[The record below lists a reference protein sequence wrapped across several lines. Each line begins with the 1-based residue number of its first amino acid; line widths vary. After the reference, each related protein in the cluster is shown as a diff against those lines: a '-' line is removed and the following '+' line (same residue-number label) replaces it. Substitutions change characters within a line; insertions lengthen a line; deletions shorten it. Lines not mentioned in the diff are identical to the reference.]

1 MQGPTAAAPPPATS
15 SSPTNSPDH
24 RPSASVGSPPRPS
37 SSVPR
42 RTFSGQGP
50 DMLMGGAGYG
60 GSANRSLSISGATPG
75 MPGAAGNWHRMSEA
89 GLPNGNGSGSVNG
102 SPVSS
107 AGASS
112 FARKKSGIGSMGGLP
127 MPGNGGGGM
136 GGGMGGPIVS
146 SAQQRTMERK
156 AARTALVLSQRLYTV
171 SSKPEGPR
179 FTVGAGRRG
188 DQVLAVMTPQQA
200 LAMGGVTR
208 LEPLGDIVLS
218 NLPSAAEPL
227 EVTFRPKILRAKR
240 SHVIPSSSHG
250 RRALRGSGAQH
261 DLGVDPSQDEKTLR
275 SILRPQKRTI
285 SSANESE
292 GTFDDEDDQDNLLI
306 HKHSMFVQ
314 PVIPP
319 ISPGRKAS
327 IIGKAGSR
335 RGSAR
340 SRRPSNVPT
349 SAGSDSSN
357 TPIKRVRMTTAE
369 KGEIKEEDETERNL
383 MQVCEPG
390 EKKLHPAL
398 YVPKKK
404 HDVSFVDHE
413 QGLLSAVQHAQAAP
427 AESGELQ
434 MGTEDVFHN
443 IKEQSKDPFKFI
455 EFLQAHPHSKD
466 FAYMNII
473 KPSVKQ
479 GNLTFNPYNLEI
491 VDFSQVD
498 KRYGYY
504 TISNSGVTHFNAIGH
519 GDFTPLSQWLRECGL
534 FHSLLKIPFFARY
547 RVWKCFTLWKRT
559 VLHTKIMFAKK
570 LLIKNLFTVH
580 PILRNSLLSIRQLC
594 VDVLSQRRFINIH
607 EQRCYYLDEFVKEQK
622 DWVEETS
629 KNALKEFHASVKEI
643 VEKAGKECLI
653 EKGFD
658 VQLKEADEDEDG
670 DIPMDDDS
678 KGRKKLEASGADVLR
693 LTFTEQAARRS
704 ECRRLQRFVKL
715 VDYILINTLHMLTV
729 ESIKELLKSIFRG
742 CADSDVL
749 VQLMNERIGAMTEEI
764 GSSEDIAENS
774 GKITE
779 PIGAAVPATT
789 APDPTAAILPF
800 LERAG
805 LSPELISSLH
815 VGGIVVGP
823 EVGTSEL
830 ITGGFDGFPI
840 ILSRILRST
849 VLKLEVV
856 EIIEEDGPTSDL
868 KQNAMDVDDKRIA
881 KIVSQPAASKAAAH
895 EEKSTKVDL
904 TADLKK
910 KLAAF
915 VPLFRVELL
924 LNQNSEA
931 KDLYFAP
938 SLPDY
943 LTAVDLLVRSFIAT
957 VEEIAPLTNTIP
969 YLDPANLAG
978 GAYSS
983 VRGLEDNEYVN
994 GPQAT
999 EIITEGGYF
1008 KEVCGRIRGA
1018 LVGIFTNATKWMQTM
1033 EEVRKMWVENEGFN
1047 CIRALEEA
1055 AGRVPVILASN
1066 DAQSLGEGGVA
1077 ALLMNTLNP
1086 KENQGSKGDLANEE
1100 NGSLRAE
1107 SRWGILEMASTI
1119 ATKPDGT
1126 VYSPLVDFFETS
1138 LSTFAN
1144 QKQTMNQISMSSVI
1158 NNLNVDIAALKAILA
1173 PSPERCFSDVS
1184 NILPGLARDKNEL
1197 LLGEVQY
1204 WVRILNTQPSS
1215 VEGFV
1220 EYLGWLDRV
1229 KDSLTMV
1236 EQFNDEVTRLYAL
1249 LDIYKIP
1256 IQPTDLALFQ
1266 TLGPTL
1272 RQLRESVDMAT
1283 DTKEENI
1290 SRFSGELDKSMAEL
1304 MQEVSEIRNRAQ
1316 DPMVLNPG
1324 AKCEIVIK
1332 FLEDLRS
1339 QLDKIDTLKSKYEQ
1353 WGELFRSGGVA
1364 SNSVKVDAKFIA
1376 APGANKGN
1384 DLEETRQEVELK
1396 RTLWVSLKEWENL
1409 TESWKSQPFDTLST
1423 DDVNTQITAYLKT
1436 VYTLD
1441 KGLPPNEVV
1450 PKLKAM
1456 VDEYRNM
1463 YSTIV
1468 DLRNPA
1474 LKQRHWEKIQ
1484 DALGKSLVKD
1494 ETFTLG
1500 KLIELR
1506 VFDFKEE
1513 IGNISSQAGSE
1524 AALEEMLAKVVKT
1537 WNEAEFLVIGYRDSK
1552 DVFILGS
1559 IDDIQTLLEDS
1570 QVTIATIKGSRF
1582 IGPIKSEIERW
1593 DKQLS
1598 LFADTLDAWL
1608 TCQRNWLYLESI
1620 FSAPDIQRQL
1630 PDEARMFSQVDRT
1643 WKDVMR
1649 KVYRNSNAMKSGTMP
1664 GLLETMQQN
1673 NSLLDQIQKCL
1684 EDYLESK
1691 RLLFPRFYFLSNE
1704 ELLEI
1709 LSQTRNPHAV
1719 QPHLSKCFDAI
1730 KSLEFSSSDPKSI
1743 DIIAMLSPEGERVP
1757 FTKTI
1762 KARGNVEAWLGS
1774 VEEAMVTVLRRLLK
1788 SALAEYDDRSRSDWL
1803 RDHVGQVVVAGNQI
1817 IWCRDVSE
1825 AIKSVDPN
1833 RSLNALRQK
1842 CVNNLAG
1849 TASLVRGELT
1859 KIQRAILGAVI
1870 TIDVHNRDIVQG
1882 LINSKVTG
1890 LADFEWTKQMRY
1902 YWDMDSD
1909 TCNVKMS
1916 STVFSY
1922 GYEYLGCSPRL
1933 VITPLTD
1940 RCYLTLTGAMQ
1951 LNLGGSP
1958 VGPAGTGKTETVKD
1972 LAKALARQCVV
1983 FNCSDGLDYK
1993 MMGKM
1998 FAGLAQ
2004 SGAWCCFDEFNR
2016 IDIEVL
2022 SVIAQ
2027 QLLTIKSAKDMKAT
2041 KFIFEGREIRLIE
2054 TCAAFITMNPG
2065 YAGRT
2070 ELPDNLKALFRPIAM
2085 MIPDYGLIAEIMLF
2099 SEGFENAK
2107 VLAGKVVNLYKL
2119 CSEQLSQ
2126 QDHYD
2131 FGMRAVKSVLIMA
2144 GALKRANPD
2153 LSEDVVLIRSLRD
2166 SNLPKFLAEDVGLF
2180 KGILQ
2185 DLFPSVN
2192 VPEKDFEILS
2202 NTIQEIMKERNLEIV
2217 QSAITRTCQLY
2228 ETMKIRHGVMLVG
2241 PTGGGKTTC
2250 YEVLKDASIRIKERT
2265 PSTQDF
2271 QKIKT
2276 WVLNPKCVA
2285 MTELYG
2291 EFNLATMEWKDG
2303 LIGSIFR
2310 TQVADNSPD
2319 EKWTVCDGPVDA
2331 LWIENMNTV
2340 LDDNKLLTL
2349 INGERIKMSNT
2360 MHMLFEVMDLAVAS
2374 PATVSRCGMVYMD
2387 PASLGWMPYV
2397 KSWLRKL
2404 PDHVSLE
2411 ARDFIS
2417 SLFEKYVDKGLS
2429 VVRRSCREYLPSVN
2443 INLVISLCNLLG
2455 TFLNRTGGDIDFHS
2469 DYSDLRTILGHI
2481 FVFCFVWSIGGNIAD
2496 GVQDF
2501 FDSFVRDLFET
2512 QPLPDVQLPSS
2523 NNIFCYYVDIKHKTF
2538 ALWDDLVP
2546 AFTYSPDIPYF
2557 KMIVPTAETIK
2568 YSFLMDALLTNGSK
2582 TLFTGNT
2589 GVGKSIIIQDLLN
2602 RSSKQK
2608 GYVPITLNFSAQTNS
2623 LQTQQ
2628 IIELKLEKKRKN
2640 ILGPPA
2646 GSNKVVLFIDD
2657 LNMPKLDS
2665 YGSQPP
2671 IELLRQYLDFG
2682 GFYDR
2687 EKLFW
2692 KVIQDVEIVA
2702 SCAPPGGGRN
2712 NVTPRFLRQFNML
2725 NIPVPSELTLAK
2737 IFRSIVDGFFKS
2749 FTMEIKSLGEAIVN
2763 SAIEIYRCM
2772 CTELLPTPAKSHYT
2786 FNLRDLS
2793 KVIQGILQVQPTTI
2807 SSKVDMVRL
2816 FCHEASRVFYD
2827 RLIDDT
2833 DRMYFNKL
2841 MSELTEKNLGV
2852 MITKDS
2858 LIQKPIMFG
2867 DFGKRGVPVEER
2879 QYIEFTDNKVLSS
2892 LLEEYLEE
2900 YNVTM
2905 SKDVRLIFF
2914 MDAQQ
2919 HITRISRI
2927 IRQPRGNALLVGVGG
2942 TGKQSL
2948 TRLACHISDYQCI
2961 SIELTRTYGET
2972 EWREDIKRLY
2982 HSAGVEG
2989 KNTVFLISDTQIK
3002 TEIFLEDINNILNS
3016 GEVPNLFEFDEREKI
3031 LGEIRPI
3038 AREKGIPEDRDSVYH
3053 LFIDRVRDN
3062 LHIVFAT
3069 SPVGDTFRTRCRMFP
3084 SLVNCCTIDWF
3095 DEWPKDALLSV
3106 SQRFFEFVDLGGAE
3120 MRDKISEMCVEIHTS
3135 VSTIAK
3141 RYYAELRRRYYTTPT
3156 SYLELINLYIAML
3169 QEKRKELGSARD
3181 RLRNGLN
3188 KLAETND
3195 LVAAMQIELQQLG
3208 PELKTKAADVET
3220 LMIKIAKDQ
3229 EMADGV
3235 RKVVS
3240 EEEAVV
3246 REQAKATEAIASEA
3260 QRDLDEALPA
3270 LQAAYKSLET
3280 LDKKDIAELK
3290 VFTKPPDLVL
3300 MVMEAICI
3308 LFKVKPDWDN
3318 SKKLLSDPQF
3328 MRKMTEYDKD
3338 NIPDSISKKLRKYV
3352 ENPSFNMEAVEKV
3365 SKACKS
3371 MVMWVIAMD
3380 IYSRVFKEVAPKKKR
3395 LEEAQT
3401 SLEVTRSKLMEKTA
3415 ALQEVENQLNK
3426 LKEKYETSIK
3436 SKKTLAEKM
3445 EETTRRLARASQLT
3459 LALADEQIRWTESI
3473 QSLNDRLDALVGNI
3487 FLCAAAVAY
3496 FGAFTST
3503 YRQELVHSW
3512 IRKCQ
3517 DIGIPVSESFSFI
3530 ENLADPS
3537 IVRDWNI
3544 QGLPADAL
3552 STENGILV
3560 TRGRRWPLMIDPQG
3574 QANKWIRNME
3584 GSELR
3589 IVKLSEPKFLR
3600 SLENAVRTG
3609 SPVLLEDVGEVLDP
3623 ALEPLLLKQTI
3634 RQGGRLLMKLG
3645 DSMVEYD
3652 RNFKLYITT
3661 KLSNPHYLPEVCIKV
3676 TVINFTVTKIGLEG
3690 QLLADVVKLEKPEL
3704 EEQRNSLIVSIANDK
3719 KQLKDIEEKILK
3731 LLFNSEGNILDDEE
3745 LINTLNQSKVTS
3757 AAIKERVA
3765 QAEITEKE
3773 INTIR
3778 ERYRPVA
3785 IRGSV
3790 LYFVMAD
3797 LAEIDPMYQFSLNYF
3812 KHQFNQCII
3821 ESERAD
3827 DLDRRIEILCK
3838 NSTFSIFSNVSRG
3851 LFEAHKLLYS
3861 FMICVAIMRQG
3872 RDIDELEWN
3881 FFLRGSG
3888 KITNDFP
3895 PKLAKPWMTPFMW
3908 QNCVD
3913 LSRHHPKFGYLLEHL
3928 QNNAEDWDE
3937 YIEDDN
3943 PFLCS
3948 VPGSAGSKLS
3958 DFQRL
3963 ILVKVLRE
3971 EKLVATVLEFVKR
3984 NLGQEFIDI
3993 PPLDLAKVYKDTSH
4007 KSPMIFILSSGS
4019 DPISALL
4026 KFAGSKDINMVE
4038 RLHMISLGQ
4047 GQGPIAEE
4055 LLRRATS
4062 KGDWVFLQNCHL
4074 AASWMSRLEVLVKEL
4089 SSDNEPHPNFR
4100 LFLSSMPS
4108 RVFPAA
4114 VLQDG
4119 VKVTN
4124 EPPKGLRANL
4134 ARSFADISRDLFD
4147 DAPPQ
4152 GIKFKKLLFGIC
4164 FFNAI
4169 IHERKK
4175 FGPLGWNIIYDWSN
4189 SDLEVSIS
4197 ILKNILR
4204 ESKSIP
4210 WDALLYL
4217 TGEITFGGRV
4227 TDDWDRR
4234 TLKSLLSRY
4243 YTPQILDDNH
4253 KLSPS
4258 GIYYAPADGDILSF
4272 RVYIDSLPFS
4282 EDPTVF
4288 GMHENANVSYQ
4299 MQESR
4304 RLVKTVLDVQ
4314 PRLISGSGGSSSE
4327 EIVVGIA
4334 TTILDAWPE
4343 PIIIDLTG
4351 EISIPGANIPGRP
4364 ENSRMILEQ
4373 TFKKDEN
4380 GRMLNSLSTV
4390 LSQETVRFNKLLG
4403 LVKKSLENI
4412 VKAVKGIIVM
4422 SSDLELVFKSLLN
4435 NEVPASWSAAAY
4447 PSLKPLGSWVKDF
4460 HLRIEELSNWVEKG
4474 QPTNFWL
4481 PGFFFPQGFLT
4492 GVLQNHA
4499 RKYNIPIDSLLFAFK
4514 VSEYEDGDPRI
4525 GNENHSSDT
4534 RGLFS
4539 GDVTG
4544 GQTQFSDALVMYP
4557 EEDGVL
4563 VRGLFV
4569 EGARWD
4575 RQKRSLQDSY
4585 PMEMYS
4591 TMPLIRFIPT
4601 QIPQS
4606 DASLY
4611 VCPLYKTSARAGTL
4625 STTGHSTNFVIS
4637 VNIPSDKPQDYWIS
4651 KGVALLVRVPGIN

>member
-1 MQGPTAAAPPPATS
+1 
-15 SSPTNSPDH
+15 
-24 RPSASVGSPPRPS
+24 
-37 SSVPR
+37 
-42 RTFSGQGP
+42 
-50 DMLMGGAGYG
+50 ML
-60 GSANRSLSISGATPG
+60 P
-75 MPGAAGNWHRMSEA
+75 RMSEPGGTSA
-89 GLPNGNGSGSVNG
+89 TAAIMAAAAASATG

-107 AGASS
+107 AGAHG
-112 FARKKSGIGSMGGLP
+112 RKKSTMAASG
-127 MPGNGGGGM
+127 
-136 GGGMGGPIVS
+136 S
-146 SAQQRTMERK
+146 SAQQRNLERK
-156 AARTALVLSQRLYTV
+156 AARTALLLAQRLYTFT
-171 SSKPEGPR
+171 SKPEGPR
-179 FTVGAGRRG
+179 FTVGAGYRG
-188 DQVLAVMTPQQA
+188 DQVLAVVTPQA
-200 LAMGGVTR
+200 LASGLPTR
-208 LEPLGDIVLS
+208 LDPLGDIVLS
-218 NLPSAAEPL
+218 NVPAAAEPL
-227 EVTFRPKILRAKR
+227 EVTLRPRILKARKA
-240 SHVIPSSSHG
+240 SVVPTSSHG
-250 RRALRGSGAQH
+250 RRMHRNSGIPGQPS
-261 DLGVDPSQDEKTLR
+261 GVDHAMDEKALKN
-275 SILRPQKRTI
+275 IIRPQKRTI
-285 SSANESE
+285 GAIGGE
-292 GTFDDEDDQDNLLI
+292 GNDEDTIDDGNLLSRNP
-306 HKHSMFVQ
+306 SMLAH
-314 PVIPP
+314 PVLPP
-319 ISPGRKAS
+319 ITSSTSPPQRRASTQGRS
-327 IIGKAGSR
+327 ILSR
-335 RGSAR
+335 RGSAKTQR
-340 SRRPSNVPT
+340 ASSIGPEGGV
-349 SAGSDSSN
+349 DSV
-357 TPIKRVRMTTAE
+357 KRVRMMDGRVEKMLPTSAE
-369 KGEIKEEDETERNL
+369 IEETDL
-383 MQVCEPG
+383 MDCDHASPRHHTKKPNSLKQRMNDLVDPNQVMLTGHSRTPRPVG
-390 EKKLHPAL
+390 T
-398 YVPKKK
+398 
-404 HDVSFVDHE
+404 D
-413 QGLLSAVQHAQAAP
+413 
-427 AESGELQ
+427 AESWNNTNGITFQLGDDDAVTSVLE
-434 MGTEDVFHN
+434 
-443 IKEQSKDPFKFI
+443 KSSDPFHFI
-455 EFLQAHPHSKD
+455 EYLQERPHSKE

-491 VDFSQVD
+491 VDFSQID
-498 KRYGYY
+498 KHYGYY
-504 TISNSGVTHFNAIGH
+504 TISNAGVTHFNAIGH
-519 GDFTPLSQWLRECGL
+519 
-534 FHSLLKIPFFARY
+534 
-547 RVWKCFTLWKRT
+547 
-559 VLHTKIMFAKK
+559 
-570 LLIKNLFTVH
+570 VH
-580 PILRNSLLSIRQLC
+580 PILRNSLLSIRALC

-622 DWVEETS
+622 EWVEDTS
-629 KNALKEFHASVKEI
+629 KKALKDFHASVKEI
-643 VEKAGKECLI
+643 VEKAGRECLN
-653 EKGFD
+653 EKGFA
-658 VQLKEADEDEDG
+658 VQLKEPEDDEEEG
-670 DIPMDDDS
+670 ARS
-678 KGRKKLEASGADVLR
+678 GHEEEEVTRNRKGHGSISNVQK

-715 VDYILINTLHMLTV
+715 IDYILINTLHMLTV
-729 ESIKELLKSIFRG
+729 ESAKELLRAVFRG
-742 CADSDVL
+742 CSDSDVL
-749 VQLMNERIGAMTEEI
+749 VQTMNERIGSMNAMQENENFIEDDSADSMGVERIEKTDSQI
-764 GSSEDIAENS
+764 LFQTSASETL
-774 GKITE
+774 G
-779 PIGAAVPATT
+779 
-789 APDPTAAILPF
+789 F

-805 LSPELISSLH
+805 LAPEVIAGLH
-815 VGGIVVGP
+815 VGGAVVGP

-830 ITGGFDGFPI
+830 IACGFDGFASI
-840 ILSRILRST
+840 MSRIIRST
-849 VLKLEVV
+849 VSIAEVADM
-856 EIIEEDGPTSDL
+856 IDDDGPATDARSAMDVNSNTTSSTQKAGKTSDL
-868 KQNAMDVDDKRIA
+868 N
-881 KIVSQPAASKAAAH
+881 
-895 EEKSTKVDL
+895 KVDL
-904 TADLKK
+904 SSELKK
-910 KLAAF
+910 KQASF
-915 VPLFRVELL
+915 IPLFRVELQ
-924 LNQNSEA
+924 LNRKGDSKN
-931 KDLYFAP
+931 LFFAP
-938 SLPDY
+938 TLTDY
-943 LTAVDLLVRSFIAT
+943 LATIDLLIHSFIAT
-957 VEEIAPLTNTIP
+957 VEEITPITNTIP

-983 VRGLEDNEYVN
+983 VRGLEDNDYAN

-999 EIITEGGYF
+999 EIIAEGEYF
-1008 KEVCGRIRGA
+1008 REICGRIRGA
-1018 LVGIFTNATKWMQTM
+1018 LVGIFGNASKWMQTW
-1033 EEVRKMWVENEGFN
+1033 EEVRRMWVENEGFD

-1055 AGRVPVILASN
+1055 AGRVAVILATN
-1066 DAQSLGEGGVA
+1066 DQSSSGEGGVA
-1077 ALLMNTLNP
+1077 AMLLNALSP
-1086 KENQGSKGDLANEE
+1086 KEDLVSQLNLPIEASPEKSE
-1100 NGSLRAE
+1100 N
-1107 SRWGILEMASTI
+1107 RWGILEMASTV
-1119 ATKPDGT
+1119 AEKQDGGT
-1126 VYSPLVDFFETS
+1126 YSPLVMFFESS
-1138 LSTFAN
+1138 LATYSS
-1144 QKQTMNQISMSSVI
+1144 QKQTMGQIPLSSVI
-1158 NNLNVDIAALKAILA
+1158 NNLKVDIAALKSILV

-1184 NILPGLARDKNEL
+1184 NILPGIARDKNEL
-1197 LLGEVQY
+1197 LLGEVQA
-1204 WVRILNTQPSS
+1204 WVRILNTQPIS

-1229 KDSLTMV
+1229 KDSLLMV
-1236 EQFNDEVTRLYAL
+1236 EQFYEEVTRLYAL
-1249 LDIYKIP
+1249 LEIYKIP

-1272 RQLRESVDMAT
+1272 RQLRESVDMAS

-1332 FLEDLRS
+1332 YLEDLRS
-1339 QLDKIDTLKSKYEQ
+1339 QLDKIDALKSKYEQ
-1353 WGELFRSGGVA
+1353 WGELFKTGGVPLGQSKTDSKHAAA
-1364 SNSVKVDAKFIA
+1364 SL
-1376 APGANKGN
+1376 GKGN
-1384 DLEETRQEVELK
+1384 DLEETRMEVELK
-1396 RTLWVSLKEWENL
+1396 RTLWVSLKDWEAL
-1409 TESWKSQPFDTLST
+1409 TESWKSQPFDSLST
-1423 DDVNTQITAYLKT
+1423 EEVNTQITAYLKT
-1436 VYTLD
+1436 VYNLD

-1456 VDEYRNM
+1456 VDEYRTM

-1484 DALGKSLVKD
+1484 DALGKALVKD

-1582 IGPIKSEIERW
+1582 IGPIKAEIDRW

-1598 LFADTLDAWL
+1598 LFADTLEAWL
-1608 TCQRNWLYLESI
+1608 NCQRNWLYLESI

-1649 KVYRNSNAMKSGTMP
+1649 KVYRNPNAMKSGTMP
-1664 GLLETMQQN
+1664 GLLEIMQQN

-1730 KSLEFSSSDPKSI
+1730 KSLEFSSADPKSI
-1743 DIIAMLSPEGERVP
+1743 DIIAMISPEGERVQ

-1762 KARGNVEAWLGS
+1762 KARGNVEGWLGS
-1774 VEEAMVTVLRRLLK
+1774 VEEAMVAVLRRLLK
-1788 SALAEYDDRSRSDWL
+1788 AALAEYDDRGRSDWL

-1833 RSLNALRQK
+1833 KALNSLRQK

-1890 LADFEWTKQMRY
+1890 LADFEWTKQLRY

-1972 LAKALARQCVV
+1972 LAKAMARQCVV

-2144 GALKRANPD
+2144 GSLKRANPD

-2185 DLFPSVN
+2185 DLFPGIN
-2192 VPEKDFEILS
+2192 VPEKDFEVLS
-2202 NTIQEIMKERNLEIV
+2202 TTLQEIMKERGLEV
-2217 QSAITRTCQLY
+2217 VPSFTTRICQLY

-2250 YEVLKDASIRIKERT
+2250 YELLKESSTKIKERN
-2265 PSTQDF
+2265 PSSQDF

-2310 TQVADNSPD
+2310 AQVADNSPD

-2349 INGERIKMSNT
+2349 INGERIKMSNS
-2360 MHMLFEVMDLAVAS
+2360 MHMLFEVADLAVAS

-2387 PASLGWMPYV
+2387 PVSLGWMPYV

-2404 PDHVSLE
+2404 PQYVSTE
-2411 ARDFIS
+2411 IRDLLG

-2429 VVRRSCREYLPSVN
+2429 VVRRSCREYLPSTN
-2443 INLVISLCNLLG
+2443 INLVISLCSLIT
-2455 TFLNRTGGDIDFHS
+2455 TFINKTTEIDFS
-2469 DYSDLRTILGHI
+2469 MEYSELRGLLSHV
-2481 FVFCFVWSIGGNIAD
+2481 FVFCYTWSLGGNIAD

-2501 FDSFVRDLFET
+2501 FDSLVRDIFET
-2512 QPLPDVQLPSS
+2512 QPLADVQLPSS
-2523 NNIFCYYVDIKHKTF
+2523 NNIFCYYVDLKHKNF

-2546 AFTYSPDIPYF
+2546 AFNYSPDIPYF
-2557 KMIVPTAETIK
+2557 QMIVPTAETVK
-2568 YSFLMDALLTNGSK
+2568 YSFLMESLLMGGFK

-2589 GVGKSIIIQDLLN
+2589 GVGKSIIVQDLLN
-2602 RSSKQK
+2602 KSSKQM
-2608 GYVPITLNFSAQTNS
+2608 GYIPITLNFSAQTNS
-2623 LQTQQ
+2623 FQTQQ
-2628 IIELKLEKKRKN
+2628 IIEVKLEKKRKN
-2640 ILGPPA
+2640 ILGPPS
-2646 GSNKVVLFIDD
+2646 GFTKVVLFIDD

-2671 IELLRQYLDFG
+2671 IELLRQYLDFS

-2702 SCAPPGGGRN
+2702 CCAPPGGGRN
-2712 NVTPRFLRQFNML
+2712 NITPRFLRHFNML
-2725 NIPVPSELTLAK
+2725 NIPVPSELALAK

-2749 FTMEIKSLGEAIVN
+2749 FPMEIKSIGEAMVN
-2763 SAIEIYRCM
+2763 SCIEIYRCM

-2793 KVIQGILQVQPTTI
+2793 KVIQGILQVNPSTVTT
-2807 SSKVDMVRL
+2807 KNDMVRL
-2816 FCHEASRVFYD
+2816 FCHESSRVFYD
-2827 RLIDDT
+2827 RLIDEH
-2833 DRMYFNKL
+2833 DRLYFNKL
-2841 MSELTEKNLGV
+2841 LSELTEKNLGLA
-2852 MITKDS
+2852 IGKDA
-2858 LIQKPIMFG
+2858 LMQKPIMFG

-2879 QYIEFTDNKVLSS
+2879 QYVEFTDIKALGS

-2900 YNVTM
+2900 YNVTL

-2914 MDAQQ
+2914 LDAQQ

-2948 TRLACHISDYQCI
+2948 TRLACHISDFQCI

-3002 TEIFLEDINNILNS
+3002 HETFLEDINNILNS

-3053 LFIDRVRDN
+3053 LFINRVRDN

-3095 DEWPKDALLSV
+3095 DEWPRDALLSV
-3106 SQRFFEFVDLGGAE
+3106 SQRFFEFVDLGGDE

-3135 VSTIAK
+3135 VGTFAK
-3141 RYYAELRRRYYTTPT
+3141 RFYAELRRRYYTTPT

-3195 LVAAMQIELQQLG
+3195 LVAAMQVELEQLG

-3220 LMIKIAKDQ
+3220 LMVKIAKDQ

-3246 REQAKATEAIASEA
+3246 REQAKATEAIAAEA

-3300 MVMEAICI
+3300 MVMEAVCI

-3338 NIPDSISKKLRKYV
+3338 NIPESITKKLRKYA
-3352 ENPSFNMEAVEKV
+3352 ENPSFNAEAVEKV

-3371 MVMWVIAMD
+3371 MVMWTIAMD

-3395 LEEAQT
+3395 LEEAQN
-3401 SLEVTRSKLMEKTA
+3401 SLEVTRGKLAEKTA
-3415 ALQEVENQLNK
+3415 ALQEVENQLDK
-3426 LKEKYETSIK
+3426 LKQKYETSIK

-3445 EETTRRLARASQLT
+3445 EETTRRLSRASQLT

-3473 QSLNDRLDALVGNI
+3473 ESMNRSMDALVGNI
-3487 FLCAAAVAY
+3487 FLCAASVAY
-3496 FGAFTST
+3496 FGAFTSV
-3503 YRQELVHSW
+3503 YRFELVYSW

-3517 DIGIPVSESFSFI
+3517 VIGIPVSENF
-3530 ENLADPS
+3530 NLVDHLADPA

-3544 QGLPADAL
+3544 QGLPSDAL

-3584 GSELR
+3584 GSDLR
-3589 IVKLSEPKFLR
+3589 VVKLSEPKFLR

-3609 SPVLLEDVGEVLDP
+3609 SPVLLEDVGETLDP
-3623 ALEPLLLKQTI
+3623 ALEPLLLKQTV
-3634 RQGGRLLMKLG
+3634 RQGGRLLLKLG
-3645 DSMVEYD
+3645 DSLVEYD

-3676 TVINFTVTKIGLEG
+3676 TIINFTVTKVGLEG

-3745 LINTLNQSKVTS
+3745 LIQTLNQSKVTS

-3765 QAEITEKE
+3765 QAETTEKE
-3773 INTIR
+3773 INQVR

-3790 LYFVMAD
+3790 LYFVIAD

-3812 KHQFNQCII
+3812 KNQFNQCII
-3821 ESERAD
+3821 ESEKAD
-3827 DLDRRIEILCK
+3827 DLEKRIDILCN
-3838 NSTFSIFSNVSRG
+3838 NSTFSIFANVSRG
-3851 LFEAHKLLYS
+3851 LFEAHKLIYS
-3861 FMICVAIMRQG
+3861 FMICVAIMRQSK
-3872 RDIDELEWN
+3872 DIEEGEWN

-3888 KITNDFP
+3888 KITTDFP
-3895 PKLAKPWMTPFMW
+3895 QKPTAPWLTSFMW

-3913 LSRHHPKFGYLLEHL
+3913 LSRHHPKFSYLLEHL
-3928 QNNAEDWDE
+3928 INNYGDWED
-3937 YIEDDN
+3937 YIESDEPLN
-3943 PFLCS
+3943 RHI
-3948 VPGSAGSKLS
+3948 PGATAAKLT
-3958 DFQRL
+3958 DFQKL
-3963 ILVKVLRE
+3963 ILVKVMRE
-3971 EKLVATVLEFVKR
+3971 EKLVASILEFVRR
-3984 NLGQEFIDI
+3984 NLGQEYIDI
-3993 PPLDLAKVYKDTSH
+3993 PPLDLSKVYKDTSN
-4007 KSPMIFILSSGS
+4007 KAPMIFILSSGS

-4026 KFAGSKDINMVE
+4026 KFAAGKDVNMVD

-4074 AASWMSRLEVLVKEL
+4074 AASWMGRLESLVKEL
-4089 SSDNEPHPNFR
+4089 SSDNEPNPNFR

-4108 RVFPAA
+4108 RIFPAA
-4114 VLQDG
+4114 ILQDG

-4134 ARSFADISRDLFD
+4134 ARSFADVSRELFD

-4152 GIKFKKLLFGIC
+4152 GVKFKKLLFGVC

-4175 FGPLGWNIIYDWSN
+4175 FGPLGWNITYDWSN

-4197 ILKNILR
+4197 ILKNLLR
-4204 ESKSIP
+4204 ESKIIP

-4243 YTPQILDDNH
+4243 YTPQILDDSY

-4258 GIYYAPADGDILSF
+4258 GVYFAPSDGELSSF
-4272 RVYIDSLPFS
+4272 RTYIDSLPFTEEPS
-4282 EDPTVF
+4282 VF

-4299 MQESR
+4299 LQESR
-4304 RLVKTVLDVQ
+4304 RVVKTVLDVQ
-4314 PRLISGSGGSSSE
+4314 PRLIIGAGAASSE
-4327 EIVVGIA
+4327 DIVIGIA
-4334 TTILDAWPE
+4334 TAILDAWPE
-4343 PIIIDLTG
+4343 PIVIDLKG
-4351 EISIPGANIPGRP
+4351 ETSIPGSNIPGRP
-4364 ENSRMILEQ
+4364 DNVRMILEQ

-4403 LVKKSLENI
+4403 LVKRSLENL

-4422 SSDLELVFKSLLN
+4422 SPDLELVFKSLLN
-4435 NEVPASWSAAAY
+4435 NEVPASWASAAY
-4447 PSLKPLGSWVKDF
+4447 PSLKPLSGWVKDF
-4460 HLRIEELSNWVEKG
+4460 HSRIQELSDWVEKG
-4474 QPTNFWL
+4474 QPPCFWL

-4499 RKYNIPIDSLLFAFK
+4499 RKYNIPIDSLIFAFK
-4514 VSEYEDGDPRI
+4514 VSDYEEGDPRI
-4525 GNENHSSDT
+4525 NSETYSLDPHTGSVA
-4534 RGLFS
+4534 

-4544 GQTQFSDALVMYP
+4544 GQSQYEDALVTYP
-4557 EEDGVL
+4557 EVDGVL
-4563 VRGLFV
+4563 IRGLFM

-4575 RQKRSLQDSY
+4575 RQKRCLQDSY
-4585 PMEMYS
+4585 PVEMFS
-4591 TMPLIRFIPT
+4591 NMPLIRFIPT
-4601 QIPQS
+4601 QIPQA
-4606 DASLY
+4606 DPSLY

-4637 VNIPSDKPQDYWIS
+4637 LNIPSDRPQDYWIS
-4651 KGVALLVRVPGIN
+4651 KGVALLCQLNE